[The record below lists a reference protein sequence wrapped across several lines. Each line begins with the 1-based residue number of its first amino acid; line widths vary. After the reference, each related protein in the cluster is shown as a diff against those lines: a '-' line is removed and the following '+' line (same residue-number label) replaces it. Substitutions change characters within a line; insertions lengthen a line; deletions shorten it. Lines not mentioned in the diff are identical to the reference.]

1 MSTPLQR
8 REFIKSSTAAGAGLL
23 LSQSLLSLGAQE
35 NKDTLNVALI
45 GAGNQGQRLM
55 SACLKLEEN
64 SGIRFQAVCD
74 IWEKL
79 YLRTA
84 TNILKKYGHTA
95 TSYVDYR
102 EMLAQE
108 KGLDAVII
116 ATPDFC
122 HAEQTVACLKAG
134 LHVYCES
141 PMSNTLAGARAMV
154 EAAQQSGKLLQ
165 IAHQRRSNP
174 LYVHCWENLVQKASI
189 LGRISAVNAQW
200 NNSARPSRG
209 WSRRRVI
216 SDEMLS
222 KYGYASMEQFR
233 NWMWYKNLGSGPLAY
248 YGTGQLDVLNWYLQA
263 TPKTIT
269 ARGGTRYYDTQTHQT
284 PDTVMAVLEY
294 ETPKGLVTASYQT
307 VNSNGYGGRM
317 EVFMGDQGSMGMSE
331 AKVSVFRDP
340 EAEDWDKWVRLDF
353 LHRPEAKKSSDGQAA
368 VEVAASKPPVG
379 YELPIKMEETPSA
392 PHLRNFFAAV
402 RGQGQLTCPAG
413 EAYAAT
419 AAVARINEAL
429 GSGRTLELSAADFA
443 V

>member
-1 MSTPLQR
+1 MN
-8 REFIKSSTAAGAGLL
+8 
-23 LSQSLLSLGAQE
+23 LGAQE
-35 NKDTLNVALI
+35 GKDTLHVALI
-45 GAGNQGQRLM
+45 GAGSQGERLM
-55 SACLKLEEN
+55 SACLKMEEN

-79 YLRTA
+79 TLRRVS
-84 TNILKKYGHTA
+84 NILTKYGHTH
-95 TSYVDYR
+95 TGYVDYQ

-141 PMSNTLAGARAMV
+141 PMSNTLEGARAMV
-154 EAAQQSGKLLQ
+154 QAAQQSGKLLQ

-174 LYVHCWENLVQKASI
+174 LYLHCWENLVQKASI
-189 LGRISAVNAQW
+189 LGRISAANAQW
-200 NNSARPSRG
+200 NNSKRDPRG

-216 SDEMLS
+216 PEDLLS
-222 KYGYASMEQFR
+222 KYGYTSMEDFR
-233 NWMWYKNLGSGPLAY
+233 NWMWYDKLGSGPLAY
-248 YGTGQLDVLNWYLQA
+248 YGTGQLDVLNWFLQA

-269 ARGGTRYYDTQTHQT
+269 ARGGTRYYDTETHQT
-284 PDTVMAVLEY
+284 PDTVMAVVEY
-294 ETPKGLVTASYQT
+294 ETAQGLVTASYQT

-317 EVFMGDQGSMGMSE
+317 EVFLGDQGSMGMSE

-340 EAEDWDKWVRLDF
+340 EADDWEKWVRLDF
-353 LHRPEAKKSSDGQAA
+353 LHRPEAETSDDSEAA
-368 VEVAASKPPVG
+368 VEVSASKPPIG
-379 YELPIKMEETPSA
+379 YELPVKMEETPNV

-402 RGQGQLTCPAG
+402 RGQGTLRCPAAS
-413 EAYAAT
+413 AYAAT
-419 AAVARINEAL
+419 ATVAKINEAL
-429 GSGRTLELSAADFA
+429 AAGKTLELGAADFA

>member
-8 REFIKSSTAAGAGLL
+8 REFIKSSTIAGASLL
-23 LSQSLLSLGAQE
+23 LSQSLANLRAQE
-35 NKDTLNVALI
+35 GKDTLNVALI
-45 GAGNQGQRLM
+45 GAGNQGERLM

-64 SGIRFQAVCD
+64 SGIHFQAVCD
-74 IWEKL
+74 VWEKL
-79 YLRTA
+79 TLRRV
-84 TNILKKYGHTA
+84 TNILTKYGQT
-95 TSYVDYR
+95 TTGYVDYQ
-102 EMLAQE
+102 EMLAKE

-122 HAEQTVACLKAG
+122 HAEQAVACLKAG

-141 PMSNTLAGARAMV
+141 PMSHTLEGARAMV
-154 EAAQQSGKLLQ
+154 QAAKQSGKLLQ

-174 LYVHCWENLVQKASI
+174 LYIHCWDNLVQKAGV

-200 NNSARPSRG
+200 NNSKRDPRG
-209 WSRRRVI
+209 WSKRRVI
-216 SDEMLS
+216 PEEVLN
-222 KYGYASMEQFR
+222 KYGYTSMEQFR
-233 NWMWYKNLGSGPLAY
+233 NWMWYQNLGSGPLAY
-248 YGTGQLDVLNWYLQA
+248 YGTGQMDVLNWYLQA

-269 ARGGTRYYDTQTHQT
+269 ARGGTRYYDTKTHQT

-340 EAEDWDKWVRLDF
+340 EAEDWDKWVRLGF
-353 LHRPEAKKSSDGQAA
+353 LRRPEAEKPANGEAA
-368 VEVAASKPPVG
+368 VEVSASKPPVG
-379 YELPIKMEETPSA
+379 YELPVKMEETPSA

-402 RGQGQLTCPAG
+402 RGQDELACPA
-413 EAYAAT
+413 EQAYT
-419 AAVARINEAL
+419 AAVTVAKVNEAL
-429 GSGRTLELSAADFA
+429 TAGKTLELSAADFA